1 MKPVLVRD
9 LMNARLMTV
18 SPTDSLRDLVDF
30 LRENRIH
37 GALVRDAGRLVGV
50 VSATD
55 VLVFLS
61 DEAVDP
67 EYGFSHLFADDGELS
82 APLAPHLAEA
92 NVEEIMTPAVFS
104 IAAGATAGE
113 AARQMKEQG
122 VHRLAVAEGEEA
134 IGLISATDL
143 VLVVAQYESAWAEQ
157 TTQAG

>member
-1 MKPVLVRD
+1 MKPILVRE
-9 LMNARLMTV
+9 LMNRRLMTV
-18 SPTDSLRDLVDF
+18 APTDSLRDLVDF

-37 GALVRDAGRLVGV
+37 GALVRDSGRLVGV

-67 EYGFSHLFADDGELS
+67 EYGFSHLFADDGELT

-104 IAAGATAGE
+104 IESGATVGE
-113 AARQMKEQG
+113 AARVMKEQG
-122 VHRLAVAEGEEA
+122 VQRLAVIEGDEA
-134 IGLISATDL
+134 VGVVSVTDL
-143 VLVVAQYESAWAEQ
+143 APILTRYEAALANESTPAS
-157 TTQAG
+157 

>member
-1 MKPVLVRD
+1 MQAILVRE
-9 LMNARLMTV
+9 LMNRRLMTV
-18 SPTDSLRDLVDF
+18 APTDSLRELVDF

-37 GALVRDAGRLVGV
+37 GALVREAGRLVGV

-82 APLAPHLAEA
+82 APLAPHLSEA

-104 IAAGATAGE
+104 IDAGATAGE
-113 AARQMKEQG
+113 AARVMKEQG
-122 VHRLAVAEGEEA
+122 VQRLAVVEGDEA
-134 IGLISATDL
+134 VGVISVTDL
-143 VLVVAQYESAWAEQ
+143 VPILTRYEDAIAGVSAAS
-157 TTQAG
+157 